1 METKILMS
9 ILFLKGKNG
18 ITKKEISKIM
28 NVSLPN
34 LKKIIKELETDLIK
48 KDLPFI
54 LKDFDDYIWLSI
66 SSDIS
71 VEISKIMK
79 KDVAIKLT
87 TSLVETLTIIAYKQP
102 ITKSEIQ
109 AIRGSSADYALM
121 KLLNHDLIQYQK
133 ETDSINSPKKFYTSH
148 YFLKLFNLK
157 SLLDLPQLEK
167 DFQEKTEEIQLF
179 DYDERK

>member
-18 ITKKEISKIM
+18 ITKKEIAKIM
-28 NVSLPN
+28 QISLPK
-34 LKKIIKELETDLIK
+34 LKKTIKELETELIK
-48 KDLPFI
+48 KDLPFV
-54 LKDFDDYIWLSI
+54 LKDFDEYIWLSV
-66 SSDIS
+66 SNDIS
-71 VEISKIMK
+71 IEISKIMK

-87 TSLVETLTIIAYKQP
+87 PSLVETLTIIAYKQP

-109 AIRGSSADYALM
+109 AIRGASADYALI
-121 KLLNHDLIQYQK
+121 KLLNYDLIQYQK
-133 ETDSINSPKKFYTSH
+133 ESDNFNASKKFYTSY

-157 SLLDLPQLEK
+157 SLSDLPQLEK

-179 DYDERK
+179 DYDETK